1 MKNRSPETTEVS
13 LGSLLNALNSRIVAS
28 SIGKAI
34 YPING
39 KMETTSQKWS
49 LNFKISNLNEK

>member
-13 LGSLLNALNSRIVAS
+13 LESLLNALNSRVVAFL
-28 SIGKAI
+28 IGKAI

-39 KMETTSQKWS
+39 KMEMPSQERS